1 MSAIE
6 KAVWKSAVEAGRIDF
21 ELIGGE
27 GENNEYWDNWTKG
40 YNVRYAIVDN
50 TITFQFVVSE
60 DIRITSL

>member
-27 GENNEYWDNWTKG
+27 GENNEYWDNWKKG
-40 YNVRYAIVDN
+40 IM
-50 TITFQFVVSE
+50 FVMLLW
-60 DIRITSL
+60 TTP